1 MKIISTPG
9 ILGLANFYRNRRV
22 LVTGHT
28 GFKGSWLC
36 EWLLLLG
43 ADVTGFSLEPDTD
56 PSLFR
61 QLGLADRL
69 RHHIGDVRDA
79 GAVATLF
86 QQSRPEVVFHLAA
99 QPLVRQSYTDPLRTH
114 EVNFMGTVR
123 LLEALRVTD
132 RPCAAV
138 MVTSDKCYE
147 NTGSLQGYREDDR
160 LGGHD
165 PYSSSK
171 ACAELVVSSYRRSFF
186 GGGKAHCG
194 PVRLAS
200 ARAGNVIGGGDWASD
215 RIVPDCIR
223 SLFKQQAILV
233 RNRHAVRPWQHVLEP
248 LYGYLLLGSRIH
260 PESNHGSIEL
270 HHELDTFN
278 FGPSH
283 TSERPVKDLV
293 EELLLHWPGTWS
305 DHSPEFAPHEASLLT
320 LDASKANR
328 LLGWQPI
335 WDFTKTVRQ
344 TACWYRSASESDGL
358 SPAAM
363 TRSQI
368 QAYMNDACASQ
379 SAPPSPRLTSD
390 HRMNHQP
397 VTPR

>member
-9 ILGLANFYRNRRV
+9 ILGLENFYRNRRV

-36 EWLLLLG
+36 EWLFLLG
-43 ADVTGFSLEPDTD
+43 ADVTGFSLEPDTE

-61 QLGLADRL
+61 QLGLEKRL
-69 RHHIGDVRDA
+69 RHHIGDVRNADS
-79 GAVATLF
+79 VSTLLR
-86 QQSRPEVVFHLAA
+86 QSEPEVVFHLAA
-99 QPLVRQSYTDPLRTH
+99 QPLVRRSYTDPAETH

-123 LLEALRVTD
+123 ILEALRVQN

-147 NTGSLQGYREDDR
+147 NTGSHQGYREEDR

-186 GGGKAHCG
+186 GGETARPG

-200 ARAGNVIGGGDWASD
+200 ARAGNVIGGGDWAHD

-223 SLFKQQAILV
+223 SLLHEQAILV

-248 LYGYLLLGSRIH
+248 LSGYLLLGARLH
-260 PESNHGSIEL
+260 PEYDPESMET
-270 HHELDTFN
+270 HHELNTFN
-278 FGPSH
+278 FGPAHS
-283 TSERPVKDLV
+283 SERPVKDLV
-293 EELLLHWPGTWS
+293 EELLLHWPGHWA

-320 LDASKANR
+320 LDANKACR
-328 LLGWQPI
+328 VLGWQPI
-335 WDFTKTVRQ
+335 WDFARTVQQ
-344 TACWYRSASESDGL
+344 TACWYRSASLDNGS
-358 SPAAM
+358 SPAAI

-368 QAYMNDACASQ
+368 QSYVNDACAVQ
-379 SAPPSPRLTSD
+379 SPPSITLSTPD
-390 HRMNHQP
+390 RMNGQP
-397 VTPR
+397 LSPS